1 MVNKKKTARAFTLDE
16 KYLDLIKAYI
26 TFNKLKDTTPR
37 FASEVVR
44 ESLELY
50 FAQVDKDFWPFFEKY
65 GGTHQNEAPDQ
76 A

>member
-1 MVNKKKTARAFTLDE
+1 LANKKKTARAFTLDE

-44 ESLELY
+44 EALDVY
-50 FAQVDKDFWPFFEKY
+50 FEQVDKDFWPFFDEY
-65 GGTHQNEAPDQ
+65 GSTNSNEAPH
-76 A
+76 

>member
-1 MVNKKKTARAFTLDE
+1 MASKKKTARAFTLDE

-44 ESLELY
+44 EALDVY
-50 FAQVDKDFWPFFEKY
+50 FEQVDEDFWPFFDQY
-65 GGTHQNEAPDQ
+65 GSANPDEAPH
-76 A
+76 